1 MTQPSTIAHYRITST
16 LGEGGMGAVYR
27 ATDTKLGREVA
38 VKVLPEAV
46 ALDADRVARFARE
59 AHVLAS
65 LNHPHI
71 AAIYGVEDRAIVM
84 ELVEGVTL
92 AERIKRG
99 PIPMEEALPLARQ
112 IGEALEAA
120 HEKGVIHRDLKPA
133 NVKITPDGAVK
144 VLDFGLAKVCETA
157 AHAGQNPEAS
167 PTVTLQATRPGVLMG
182 TAAYMPPEQ
191 ARGEVVDKRAD
202 IWAFGCVLYEM
213 LSGKRTFEGE
223 SITDV
228 LAAVVRSEPDWSALP
243 ATTPAPVRRLL
254 KRCLEKD
261 RKRRLPDI
269 GVAQAGDRRCAGR
282 ARAARIGAPAR
293 NGAACF
299 HGLRRARPLLLIA
312 ASRHLAG
319 GPRARAGGLVR
330 RDAGRAGQRV

>member
-1 MTQPSTIAHYRITST
+1 MLQPSTIAHYRITSK

-46 ALDADRVARFARE
+46 TEDADRMARFGRE
-59 AHVLAS
+59 AHVLAT

-84 ELVEGVTL
+84 ELVEGATL
-92 AERIKRG
+92 AERITRG
-99 PIPMEEALPLARQ
+99 PISVEEALQLARQ

-120 HEKGVIHRDLKPA
+120 HDKGVIHRDLKPA

-144 VLDFGLAKVCETA
+144 VLDFGLAKVCEA
-157 AHAGQNPEAS
+157 PEHAGHDPEAW
-167 PTVTLQATRPGVLMG
+167 PTLTLQSTRPGVLMG

-213 LSGKRTFEGE
+213 LSGKRAFEGE

-228 LAAVVRSEPDWSALP
+228 LAAVVRSEPDWNALP
-243 ATTPAPVRRLL
+243 STTPAPVRRLL

-269 GVAQAGDRRCAGR
+269 MVARLEIDDALAAPEQPALARPAKRRGMLPWI
-282 ARAARIGAPAR
+282 AA
-293 NGAACF
+293 GAA
-299 HGLRRARPLLLIA
+299 LLLIA
-312 ASRHLAG
+312 AAIDLAG
-319 GPRARAGGLVR
+319 RVARQRRRFGPG
-330 RDAGRAGQRV
+330 